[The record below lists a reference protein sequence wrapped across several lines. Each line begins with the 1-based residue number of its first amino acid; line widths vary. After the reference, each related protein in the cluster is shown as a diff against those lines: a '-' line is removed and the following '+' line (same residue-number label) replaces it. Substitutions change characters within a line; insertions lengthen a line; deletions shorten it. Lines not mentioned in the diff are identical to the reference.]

1 MRHEHRVS
9 DAQAGQTLAAVIRAI
24 VPDLSWRRAAE
35 LCASGRVSLDGAVT
49 TDGAQRVTAGQEV
62 AVDPQGRRRRP
73 EALAEDAI
81 LYLDR
86 DVVVVRKAPG
96 LLTVPWEV
104 DDGSVT
110 LADLTRE
117 ALQLR
122 HRPAGLRHLPPLGVV
137 SRLDKDSSGVVVFAR
152 NEEARELLERR
163 FEAHDIERR
172 YLAIVHGTPR
182 EGRIESVLAPDR
194 GDGLRGSLGAFAP
207 RHGPP
212 PGPLPGPFPGGAQ
225 RAVTLLRVLERLGPA
240 SLVECSLETGR
251 KHQIRIH
258 LAEAGCPVVGEKVY
272 IRGFQGAPIAAPRTM
287 LHAAVLG
294 FSHPRTGRLVRVEDA
309 PSEDFLDLLAR
320 LRGAD
325 AGPPPGPPGRPEAS
339 PRGR

>member
-1 MRHEHRVS
+1 MRHEQRVS
-9 DAQAGQTLAAVIRAI
+9 AEQAGQTLAAVLRAI

-35 LCASGRVSLDGAVT
+35 LCASGRVSLDGVVT
-49 TDGAQRVTAGQEV
+49 TDDALRVTAGQEV
-62 AVDPQGRRRRP
+62 AVDPQGRRQRP

-86 DVVVVRKAPG
+86 DVVVVRKAAG

-117 ALQLR
+117 ALQRR
-122 HRPAGLRHLPPLGVV
+122 HRPTGLRHLPPLGVV

-172 YLAIVHGTPR
+172 YLAIVHGIPR

-194 GDGLRGSLGAFAP
+194 GDGVRGSLGLVVPHRGA
-207 RHGPP
+207 PP
-212 PGPLPGPFPGGAQ
+212 PGAQ
-225 RAVTLLRVLERLGPA
+225 RAVTLLRIVERLGRA

-258 LAEAGCPVVGEKVY
+258 LAEAGCPVVGEAVY
-272 IRGFQGAPIAAPRTM
+272 VRGFSGEPIAAPRTM

-309 PSEDFLDLLAR
+309 PPEDFLDQLAR
-320 LRGAD
+320 LRGTEAASP
-325 AGPPPGPPGRPEAS
+325 AGPPARS
-339 PRGR
+339 PARARGR

>member
-1 MRHEHRVS
+1 MRHEHTVT
-9 DAQAGQTLAAVIRAI
+9 AEQAGQTLAAVVRAI
-24 VPDLSWRRAAE
+24 LPGTSWRRAAE
-35 LCASGRVSLDGAVT
+35 LCASGRVQVDGAVT
-49 TDGAQRVTAGQEV
+49 TDGALRVSAAQGV
-62 AVDPQGRRRRP
+62 AVDPEGRRRRP
-73 EALAEDAI
+73 DELPEDAI

-96 LLTVPWEV
+96 MLTVPWEV

-117 ALQLR
+117 ALQRR

-194 GDGLRGSLGAFAP
+194 GDGLRGSLAAFAP

-225 RAVTLLRVLERLGPA
+225 RAVTVLRVLERLGPA

-272 IRGFQGAPIAAPRTM
+272 IRGFRGTPIAAPRTM

-309 PSEDFLDLLAR
+309 PPEDFLALLAR
-320 LRGAD
+320 LRSEVAERSPGATGVPK
-325 AGPPPGPPGRPEAS
+325 APEEGR
-339 PRGR
+339 